1 MNDENFDL
9 NRFIDMFDKAMSSD
23 NPTVKKCFNNLLLVV
38 AIAHA
43 EEDVD
48 NTKGNKIGPLRE
60 LVMKVDELERRL
72 LKIEYINQVNMQPPQ
87 SPFTQTWTTT
97 TGGNGYVQPNSE
109 PYSISS
115 THSGYS
121 TKFN

>member
-1 MNDENFDL
+1 MSKENFDL
-9 NRFIDMFDKAMSSD
+9 NKFIDMFDTAMNSD

-48 NTKGNKIGPLRE
+48 NIKGNKIGPLRE
-60 LVMKVDELERRL
+60 LVMKVDELERRI

-97 TGGNGYVQPNSE
+97 

-115 THSGYS
+115 TPSGY
-121 TKFN
+121 

>member
-1 MNDENFDL
+1 MSKENFDL
-9 NRFIDMFDKAMSSD
+9 NKFIDMFDTAMNSD

-38 AIAHA
+38 SIAHA
-43 EEDVD
+43 EDDVND
-48 NTKGNKIGPLRE
+48 NNGRTIGPLRE

-97 TGGNGYVQPNSE
+97 AGNGYVQPNSG

-115 THSGYS
+115 TPSGYS